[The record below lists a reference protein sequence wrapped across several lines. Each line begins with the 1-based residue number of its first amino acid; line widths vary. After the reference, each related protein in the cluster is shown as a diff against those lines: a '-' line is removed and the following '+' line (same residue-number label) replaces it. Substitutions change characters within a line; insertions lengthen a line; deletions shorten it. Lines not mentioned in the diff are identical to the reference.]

1 MQTST
6 HLDSRAYSLPSD
18 PVGYI
23 RASRVRVCACSH
35 ARLAAAASHARLAA
49 RLPGGIA
56 VRTRQLVWQTYP
68 VGPPRGELKLL
79 PRRPRDGRGMG
90 GHHAGFAQRSG
101 YRRGF
106 RSCACKRR
114 GGQQEGDQLSGN
126 APGVIVIGPG
136 VARRS
141 TARMGQTWA
150 QMGGRA
156 HRGDGASR
164 IALTVCPLLATAT
177 PVLAD
182 LEPCSSVM

>member
-1 MQTST
+1 MFARSAR
-6 HLDSRAYSLPSD
+6 SGS
-18 PVGYI
+18 V
-23 RASRVRVCACSH
+23 ACS
-35 ARLAAAASHARLAA
+35 ARGPIAGGHCRPHSPTGVANVPRGAP
-49 RLPGGIA
+49 PGG
-56 VRTRQLVWQTYP
+56 TQT
-68 VGPPRGELKLL
+68 LL
-79 PRRPRDGRGMG
+79 PRRPRDGRAMG
-90 GHHAGFAQRSG
+90 GHHTGFAQRSG

-182 LEPCSSVM
+182 LEPCSSGM